1 MAIVQPNPVVP
12 LPNVTIDGNN
22 FREWS
27 TMLRVCLDSQ
37 RLWGYLTSQTPRPS
51 IPVHPEEPT
60 TGADG
65 ASPSDE
71 AQVAYTKASEQYMF
85 DLSDYEDWAADDACA
100 TQILLGS
107 MKVEFAMDLAS
118 LPSTREMWSRAAEL
132 YQSKSHTLYISILE
146 LASSIRQQDSSI
158 DAFYRQLTDVWR
170 QLDSLAPAYYWSCDC
185 CRLHQEHDDVL
196 HLHEFL

>member
-1 MAIVQPNPVVP
+1 MLAHVCLWPLARFNIPCSSFILTWYSARVSP
-12 LPNVTIDGNN
+12 LPSLSFPIHCTTYC
-22 FREWS
+22 RP
-27 TMLRVCLDSQ
+27 RV
-37 RLWGYLTSQTPRPS
+37 PK
-51 IPVHPEEPT
+51 EPT
-60 TGADG
+60 TEADD

-146 LASSIRQQDSSI
+146 LASSIRQ
-158 DAFYRQLTDVWR
+158 
-170 QLDSLAPAYYWSCDC
+170 
-185 CRLHQEHDDVL
+185 
-196 HLHEFL
+196 